1 MNLGHPELLY
11 RYDQSSLKKSLKN
24 VSLKEIT
31 SISAM
36 RSGRKDILVQ
46 IRQEIEDVDVE
57 SIQNSIIHE
66 LESLALQVN

>member
-11 RYDQSSLKKSLKN
+11 RYDQSSLKKSLNN

-36 RSGRKDILVQ
+36 HAGRKDILVK
-46 IRQEIEDVDVE
+46 IRQEIEDIDVE
-57 SIQNSIIHE
+57 SIQNSIKKE
-66 LESLALQVN
+66 LE